1 MKKKVMIIDDEKDYC
16 YFLKTNLEITGG
28 YSVYTLSN
36 SKWAARVA
44 SSFKPSLIILDIM
57 MPGVDGYAVLKE
69 LKSNKNTLTIPVI
82 MLSALHGNEEKL
94 KASNLYSEEYLIKP
108 VELSF
113 LRTRIDKILD
123 RSLAPG

>member
-16 YFLKTNLEITGG
+16 YFIKTNLEMSGR

-36 SKWAARVA
+36 SKWAARIA
-44 SSFKPSLIILDIM
+44 STFKPSVIILDIM
-57 MPGVDGYAVLKE
+57 MPGVDGFAVLKE
-69 LKSNKNTLTIPVI
+69 LKSNKRTLTIPVI
-82 MLSALHGNEEKL
+82 MLSALHGTDDKL

-108 VELSF
+108 VELNF

-123 RSLAPG
+123 RSIPPG